1 MKRYAAILLII
12 GAPVVLTLAGCDR
25 PAPPDAA
32 QAWVAEGRTMGTFY
46 RVTLAAPPPAALEG
60 LKDSIAR
67 QLEQD
72 NHELSTYQQ
81 DTVLSRFNQYR
92 GTDAQ
97 PITANMADIVTTAL
111 RIGVKTGGAMD
122 ITVGP
127 LVNLWGFGPD
137 KQPRALPEQQDIDSA
152 RARVGLRHLRLIED
166 SQGQWLQKD
175 LPDLYVDLSTLG
187 EGAAT
192 DHLAA
197 LLERRGITRYLVSV
211 GGAVVSR
218 GLSPQ
223 GIPWR
228 VAIQRP
234 TDREIGAQ
242 AIVDLQGHGIST
254 SGSYRN
260 YYELQGKRLSHIIDP
275 ATGRPIEHKLVSATV
290 IAPTALEADGWDTGL
305 MVLGTEKAQALAEQQ
320 GLAVYLITRSADGF
334 TAWMSPQFKSYII
347 GQDDAATETGH
358 K

>member
-1 MKRYAAILLII
+1 MRRYTLLLLTAGAAAILALS
-12 GAPVVLTLAGCDR
+12 GCDR
-25 PAPPDAA
+25 SQAGDA
-32 QAWVAEGRTMGTFY
+32 AWVAQGKTMGTFY
-46 RVTLAAPPPAALEG
+46 RVTLASPPPGALDG
-60 LKDSIAR
+60 LRESISR

-81 DTVLSRFNQYR
+81 DTILSRFNQYD
-92 GTDAQ
+92 GIEPQ
-97 PITANMADIVTTAL
+97 PITANMADIITTAL
-111 RIGVKTGGAMD
+111 RIGAKTGGAMD

-137 KQPRALPEQQDIDSA
+137 KQPIAIPDQQQIDQA
-152 RARVGLRHLRLIED
+152 RAKVGLKHLTLIEND
-166 SQGQWLQKD
+166 RGQWLQKD
-175 LPDLYVDLSTLG
+175 LPGLYVDLSTVG

-218 GLSPQ
+218 GFSPAGQ
-223 GIPWR
+223 PWR

-234 TDREIGAQ
+234 TDQEVDAQ
-242 AIVDLQGHGIST
+242 AVVDLQGHGIST

-275 ATGRPIEHKLVSATV
+275 VTGRPIEHKLVSATV

-305 MVLGTEKAQALAEQQ
+305 MVLGTEKAKELAEQE
-320 GLAVYLITRSADGF
+320 GLAVYLISKTSTGF
-334 TAWMSPQFKSYII
+334 SVWMSPQFRSFLVSQADDNDNKGKSV
-347 GQDDAATETGH
+347 Q
-358 K
+358 